1 MWKASLLAAGIS
13 FPIVDAAAADPLGPA
28 RHPIAS
34 EASHGVQL
42 TRYRAHRRSVA
53 RRHAAI
59 VRRAGYPGGYV
70 VAPVPYAAPAYLA
83 APGLVVPR
91 GAPGGYVAA
100 PVPYTAPT
108 YLAAPGLV
116 VPRSVP
122 GDRGD
127 PLHRYYTPGV
137 APNVGNPSVSP
148 SYQNPAVDSG
158 LLFPGTGRN

>member
-13 FPIVDAAAADPLGPA
+13 FLIVDTVAADPLGTA
-28 RHPIAS
+28 KHPIAS

-42 TRYRAHRRSVA
+42 ARYRAHRRYIA

-70 VAPVPYAAPAYLA
+70 VAPVPYA
-83 APGLVVPR
+83 
-91 GAPGGYVAA
+91 
-100 PVPYTAPT
+100 TPT

-127 PLHRYYTPGV
+127 PLHRYYTPSL

>member
-1 MWKASLLAAGIS
+1 MWKASLLAASIS

-34 EASHGVQL
+34 EASHSVQL

-53 RRHAAI
+53 RRRAAI

-70 VAPVPYAAPAYLA
+70 VAPVPYAAP
-83 APGLVVPR
+83 
-91 GAPGGYVAA
+91 
-100 PVPYTAPT
+100 T

-116 VPRSVP
+116 VPRSVS

-158 LLFPGTGRN
+158 LLFPGTGRS